1 MHKPPVKRESTTEQ
15 VAAAMG
21 DGWLNGGSFVG
32 SILAGALLGYLADR
46 WLGTDPWLVIVGI
59 GLGSYSGFMRM
70 WAYSKRI
77 EDRVRDR

>member
-1 MHKPPVKRESTTEQ
+1 MHKPVKSESATRQ

-32 SILAGALLGYLADR
+32 SILAGALLGYLTDL
-46 WLGTDPWLVIVGI
+46 WLGTDPWFLIVGI
-59 GLGSYSGFMRM
+59 VLGSYSGFMRM

-77 EDRVRDR
+77 EDQIRDR